1 MEPSRASPKRT
12 ETTRVSGGRNSAS
25 EMGFVSREYQ
35 SAVAVGARA
44 HIGAQRN
51 ISLMAGIGYA
61 GDDFTT
67 NVGVGFSF

>member
-1 MEPSRASPKRT
+1 
-12 ETTRVSGGRNSAS
+12 
-25 EMGFVSREYQ
+25 MGFVSREYQ